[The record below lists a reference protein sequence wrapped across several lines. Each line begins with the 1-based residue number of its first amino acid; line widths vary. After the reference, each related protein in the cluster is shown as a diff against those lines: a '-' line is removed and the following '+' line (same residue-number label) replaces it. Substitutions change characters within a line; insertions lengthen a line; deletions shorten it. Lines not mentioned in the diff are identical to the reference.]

1 MTKFRVFIFED
12 KANDS
17 YDPSAEPS
25 VFRVDINEELE
36 QLQYEGWSIKSVQHQ
51 IIVGYYEHH
60 TSFDKNVFTVAATKY
75 FD

>member
-17 YDPSAEPS
+17 YDPLAEPS

-36 QLQYEGWSIKSVQHQ
+36 QLQYNGWSIKSIQHQ